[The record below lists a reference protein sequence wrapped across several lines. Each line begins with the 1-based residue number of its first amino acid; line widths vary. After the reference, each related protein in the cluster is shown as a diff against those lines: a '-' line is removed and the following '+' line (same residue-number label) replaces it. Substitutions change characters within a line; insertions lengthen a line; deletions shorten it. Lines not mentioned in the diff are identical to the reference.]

1 MMRAAFFAGLVLLF
15 CLPAHA
21 QAHMVP
27 AGSAVSNVFN
37 SSGGGGGGTGGS
49 GGGSG
54 FATSTI
60 RALPTRAAFQCHLEY
75 AHGSDD
81 FSLSTFLP
89 YQDAVKLGQSVL
101 NEEPK
106 SLGAV
111 AAQYRAMKKE
121 SHSASAR

>member
-1 MMRAAFFAGLVLLF
+1 MGRAALFAGLVLLF

-21 QAHMVP
+21 QTHMVP
-27 AGSAVSNVFN
+27 AGSAASNVSN
-37 SSGGGGGGTGGS
+37 SGGGAGGGTGGAA
-49 GGGSG
+49 GG

-60 RALPTRAAFQCHLEY
+60 RTLPTRAAFQSRLEY

-81 FSLSTFLP
+81 FSPSTFLP
-89 YQDAVKLGQSVL
+89 FQDAVKLGQSIL

>member
-1 MMRAAFFAGLVLLF
+1 MMRTALFAGLVLLF

-21 QAHMVP
+21 QTHTVP
-27 AGSAVSNVFN
+27 AGATPSNISN

-54 FATSTI
+54 FATSSI
-60 RALPTRAAFQCHLEY
+60 RPLPTRAAFQPHLDY

-81 FSLSTFLP
+81 FSPSTFLP
-89 YQDAVKLGQSVL
+89 YQDAVKLGESVL
-101 NEEPK
+101 NEQPK

>member
-1 MMRAAFFAGLVLLF
+1 MMRAALFAGLALLF
-15 CLPAHA
+15 CLPARA
-21 QAHMVP
+21 QTHMVP
-27 AGSAVSNVFN
+27 AGSAASNVSN
-37 SSGGGGGGTGGS
+37 SSGGGGGGTGGTA
-49 GGGSG
+49 GG

-81 FSLSTFLP
+81 FSPSTFLSF
-89 YQDAVKLGQSVL
+89 QDAVKLGQSIL

-121 SHSASAR
+121 PHSASAR

>member
-1 MMRAAFFAGLVLLF
+1 MMRVALFAGLVLLF

-27 AGSAVSNVFN
+27 GGSAVSNLSN
-37 SSGGGGGGTGGS
+37 SGGGGGTGGS

-54 FATSTI
+54 FATSSI

-81 FSLSTFLP
+81 FSPSTFLP
-89 YQDAVKLGQSVL
+89 FQDAVKLGQSVL

>member
-1 MMRAAFFAGLVLLF
+1 MMRAALFAGLVLLF

-21 QAHMVP
+21 QTHMVP
-27 AGSAVSNVFN
+27 AEAAPSNVS
-37 SSGGGGGGTGGS
+37 SSGGGGGGTGG
-49 GGGSG
+49 GTASG

-60 RALPTRAAFQCHLEY
+60 HALPTRTAFQCHFEY

-81 FSLSTFLP
+81 FSPSTFLSF
-89 YQDAVKLGQSVL
+89 QDAVKLGQSVL

>member
-1 MMRAAFFAGLVLLF
+1 MMRAALFAGLVLLF

-21 QAHMVP
+21 QTHTVP
-27 AGSAVSNVFN
+27 AGATPSNVSN
-37 SSGGGGGGTGGS
+37 SSGGGGGGGTGGTA
-49 GGGSG
+49 GG

-60 RALPTRAAFQCHLEY
+60 HALPTRTAFQCHFEY

-81 FSLSTFLP
+81 FSPSTFLSF
-89 YQDAVKLGQSVL
+89 QDAVKLGQSVL

-121 SHSASAR
+121 SHSASTR